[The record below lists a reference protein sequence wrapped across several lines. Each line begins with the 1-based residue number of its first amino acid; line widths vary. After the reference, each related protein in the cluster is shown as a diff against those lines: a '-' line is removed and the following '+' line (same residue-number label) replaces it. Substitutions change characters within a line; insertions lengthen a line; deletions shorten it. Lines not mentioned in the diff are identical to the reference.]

1 MNAKNQP
8 SMNGQMG
15 RPRSPQE
22 RRHMISIDTQCNMI
36 AEYLKSGKSIT
47 ALEALR
53 KFGCM
58 RLASRIHD
66 LKERGMKITG
76 SMVYDTDDEGNNKK
90 WKVYWLDD

>member
-1 MNAKNQP
+1 
-8 SMNGQMG
+8 
-15 RPRSPQE
+15 
-22 RRHMISIDTQCNMI
+22 MISIDTQCNMI

>member
-1 MNAKNQP
+1 
-8 SMNGQMG
+8 
-15 RPRSPQE
+15 
-22 RRHMISIDTQCNMI
+22 MITIDTQCNMI

-47 ALEALR
+47 PMDALR

>member
-1 MNAKNQP
+1 
-8 SMNGQMG
+8 
-15 RPRSPQE
+15 
-22 RRHMISIDTQCNMI
+22 MI

-47 ALEALR
+47 PMEALR
-53 KFGCM
+53 KFDCM

>member
-1 MNAKNQP
+1 
-8 SMNGQMG
+8 
-15 RPRSPQE
+15 
-22 RRHMISIDTQCNMI
+22 MIAIDTQCNMI

-47 ALEALR
+47 PMEALR

>member
-1 MNAKNQP
+1 
-8 SMNGQMG
+8 MNGQWG
-15 RPRSPQE
+15 SFGFPRKGDY
-22 RRHMISIDTQCNMI
+22 MITIDSQCNMI

-47 ALEALR
+47 PMEALR
-53 KFGCM
+53 KFDCM

-90 WKVYWLDD
+90 WKVYWLDDQQ